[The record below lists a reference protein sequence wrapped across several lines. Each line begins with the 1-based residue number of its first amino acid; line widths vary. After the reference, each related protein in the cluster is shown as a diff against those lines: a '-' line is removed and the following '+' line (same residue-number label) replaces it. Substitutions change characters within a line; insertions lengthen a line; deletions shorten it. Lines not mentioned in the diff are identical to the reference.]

1 MPSLKRKY
9 MPLLVETIRADN
21 GRFDDLKP
29 HIQRMARSGEAL
41 FGLEAGAGS
50 GSGPGADLEKA
61 LQGAAGSIG
70 EGRWKVRVLYD
81 TEIRSV
87 EAAVYRPKLIK
98 TAALVNGGS
107 VRYPYK
113 AADRPEL
120 DELTRRAED
129 AGADTALIVSEGRIT
144 DFSYANAAFFDGS
157 RWWTPAVPLLPGTR
171 RARLLAAGLIS
182 TADITP
188 ADLHRYVSVSL
199 INAMLELGEIMVDI
213 GSINQEL
220 L

>member
-9 MPLLVETIRADN
+9 MPLLVETIRADD
-21 GRFDDLKP
+21 GRFDDLNP
-29 HIQRMARSGEAL
+29 HIQRMARSGKTL
-41 FGLEAGAGS
+41 FGLEAGAG
-50 GSGPGADLEKA
+50 PGAGLEEV
-61 LQGAAGSIG
+61 LEGAAPSIG

-87 EAAVYRPKLIK
+87 EAAFYRPKQIN
-98 TAALVNGGS
+98 TAALVDGGS
-107 VRYPYK
+107 VRYPFK
-113 AADRPEL
+113 TAKRSEL
-120 DELTRRAED
+120 DALTRRAED

-213 GSINQEL
+213 DSINQEL